1 MIIDIL
7 LIIIMH
13 VIFYILSRVPRTF
26 FIFLIDIYIFTNMY
40 KLSKAYKITKINLK
54 IAYPNRSSDN
64 IELLS
69 RMSLKESLIAGYET
83 IYTWGRETYDSNELL
98 FKVENNFLLKKNI
111 NKKKGLICVAYH
123 SRSVDMLLTW
133 LNSQTTTVSLY
144 KEIKYRLL
152 EAFVKKK
159 REINGSIST
168 KTSISGVRKIYKA
181 LKENKV
187 ICFAAD
193 QVPKRGMGKHI
204 NFFGKKAYST
214 TLIQSLACKTES
226 PVIYCSINSS
236 TNGSLY
242 ISLKECNNDIYNKSK
257 HLQIINK
264 DIEKM
269 INRRPID
276 YAWEYKRF
284 KRSLPED
291 KNLYCNI

>member
-1 MIIDIL
+1 
-7 LIIIMH
+7 
-13 VIFYILSRVPRTF
+13 
-26 FIFLIDIYIFTNMY
+26 
-40 KLSKAYKITKINLK
+40 
-54 IAYPNRSSDN
+54 
-64 IELLS
+64 
-69 RMSLKESLIAGYET
+69 MSLKESLLAGYET
-83 IYTWGRETYDSNELL
+83 VYTWGRETYDSNELL

-111 NKKKGLICVAYH
+111 NKKNGLICVAYH

-152 EAFVKKK
+152 ETFVKKK

-181 LKENKV
+181 LKEDKV

-242 ISLKECNNDIYNKSK
+242 ISLKDCNNDIYNKSK

-291 KNLYCNI
+291 KNLYRNI